1 MFTFYIYFNLRT
13 ISAVTELNLNFT
25 NLQVDLDAMNVK
37 QKELK
42 ENQEVLSSNLQ
53 VNFYHKLH
61 IIICICLMYLFRKIF
76 F

>member
-53 VNFYHKLH
+53 VNFL
-61 IIICICLMYLFRKIF
+61 L
-76 F
+76 

>member
-1 MFTFYIYFNLRT
+1 MFTLYIYFYLHT

-53 VNFYHKLH
+53 VNFYYKL
-61 IIICICLMYLFRKIF
+61 
-76 F
+76 